1 MKIRKTIKL
10 IINILLFAIML
21 FLTFL
26 ITIVPR
32 DWLYPDRYTDN
43 AQAVIIGFSFI
54 VFYISIILGLL
65 NRKMWRKKRI
75 WIALILP
82 NLFTLYK
89 VLDVVRIELFVKGV
103 SP

>member
-1 MKIRKTIKL
+1 MKIRKMIKL

-26 ITIVPR
+26 VTILNR
-32 DWLYPDRYTDN
+32 DWLYPDRYSDSVQT
-43 AQAVIIGFSFI
+43 AIVVFSFL
-54 VFYISIILGLL
+54 VFCISMILGLL
-65 NRKMWRKKRI
+65 NRKKWM

-89 VLDVVRIELFVKGV
+89 MMDVVYIELHK
-103 SP
+103 